1 MFGLQC
7 SPVRQIG
14 NIGNILVLLPIC
26 LPDIG
31 SVRSTFLDLGFQP
44 LTLSFLQ
51 SKLNSPMSSQILRDN
66 MGRVIA
72 EIRKEGA
79 SLSIYNGSGKF
90 LGSYHESR
98 NITYDSSGRTV
109 GSGNLLTMLI
119 R

>member
-1 MFGLQC
+1 M
-7 SPVRQIG
+7 
-14 NIGNILVLLPIC
+14 
-26 LPDIG
+26 
-31 SVRSTFLDLGFQP
+31 
-44 LTLSFLQ
+44 
-51 SKLNSPMSSQILRDN
+51 SKQILRDN
-66 MGRVIA
+66 MGRVIG

-109 GSGNLLTMLI
+109 GVGNLLNMLI